1 MDRSAGVEKL
11 AGSRRRAL
19 IMINRKARSAATS
32 LDEAIALLGDS
43 GITVR
48 EEALPSPDQLVDV
61 IQRHADTIDC
71 VIIGGGGGTLNAA
84 APALLE
90 TGLPLGILPLGTRS
104 STSSDRQ
111 GAGCLLGMLQA
122 HGPRFGADPQY
133 GGIWPP
139 SRGIKPSHEACARGQ
154 GRLPQ

>member
-61 IQRHADTIDC
+61 IQRHADTIENSQKAEA
-71 VIIGGGGGTLNAA
+71 ITAA
-84 APALLE
+84 LE
-90 TGLPLGILPLGTRS
+90 RRAVG
-104 STSSDRQ
+104 
-111 GAGCLLGMLQA
+111 
-122 HGPRFGADPQY
+122 
-133 GGIWPP
+133 
-139 SRGIKPSHEACARGQ
+139 
-154 GRLPQ
+154 